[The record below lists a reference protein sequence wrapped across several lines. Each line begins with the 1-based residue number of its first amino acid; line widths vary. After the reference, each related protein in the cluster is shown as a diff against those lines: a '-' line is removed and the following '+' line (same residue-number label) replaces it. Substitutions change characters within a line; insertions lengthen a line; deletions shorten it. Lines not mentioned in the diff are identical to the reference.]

1 MRYCLLNYVFKLC
14 LYLFPI
20 FIIFII
26 YITNNL
32 FLFLYIDALMR
43 TDYQL
48 FYPGTLGPLHISTTS
63 GNTSAPSWNP
73 SFYSSLYQATTL
85 HLHHGMQSFT

>member
-1 MRYCLLNYVFKLC
+1 MKALNVNEYYWLNLHCIIRY
-14 LYLFPI
+14 I
-20 FIIFII
+20 
-26 YITNNL
+26 L
-32 FLFLYIDALMR
+32 FLPSDTLMR

-48 FYPGTLGPLHISTTS
+48 FYPGSLGPLHISTTS